1 MKPPEAAESSR
12 KHKTTQAPD
21 PGDLTEIRLVA
32 QFFGQFSRFCFRL
45 LIFDSSS
52 VPSTRSYC
60 SNNRH
65 EQLFQP
71 GRDTMSSISP
81 SNGNLDAK
89 KAFVS
94 FPGAEYTQ
102 VAALQATR
110 KVLSSHGW
118 QIQEGDAQG
127 GPVGQSSSED
137 AAPSGKD
144 LYLTDYD
151 LLPFEDLLPGPSSS
165 SAKGKQ
171 PQCSSYVI
179 RKALI
184 RKHYLASALNTYA
197 VKLPPGPTADR
208 FRTCTPKTW
217 HLEIQF
223 ADELDELLMDDLYDL
238 AELLE
243 ANQAAAEEGREDDV
257 KWFILKPGM
266 ADRGNGIRI
275 FSTLDQLQTIFEE
288 FEPESDDEE
297 DGDVDDDDRDSQ
309 ASGSRLP
316 GQDTYAGKDTSVMAS
331 QLRHFVI
338 QEYIRSP
345 LLIDPV
351 SSPANGDS
359 IAEQTSQKLN
369 IHDSASVSN
378 ARKFHL
384 RAYVLCVAGL
394 AVYLHDDMLAL
405 FAPLAYQDPT
415 SDTVRDLRCH
425 LTNTCLQEDGS
436 LAIGNDAR
444 PKEENVFLWSDLAA
458 SRSGPKELGSSK
470 PLSAEIVD
478 NVRRK
483 AADVIGAS
491 FEAAAKA
498 GSIHWQMWP
507 NAFEVFGVDLLVGYD
522 DDVAASGTG
531 VSQDSDR
538 LKVWLLEVNA
548 QPDFAQ
554 TGARLSA
561 VIDRLFERVCEIAVL
576 PYHSD
581 QESSKELDGWKVG
594 ESRRGTTLCFKED
607 LGRGF

>member
-1 MKPPEAAESSR
+1 MASTST
-12 KHKTTQAPD
+12 KT
-21 PGDLTEIRLVA
+21 
-32 QFFGQFSRFCFRL
+32 
-45 LIFDSSS
+45 
-52 VPSTRSYC
+52 
-60 SNNRH
+60 
-65 EQLFQP
+65 
-71 GRDTMSSISP
+71 
-81 SNGNLDAK
+81 
-89 KAFVS
+89 AFVS
-94 FPGAEYTQ
+94 FPGADYTQ
-102 VAALQATR
+102 TAAVRAAR
-110 KVLSSHGW
+110 KVLSPLGW
-118 QIQEGDAQG
+118 EVEVGDG
-127 GPVGQSSSED
+127 SSGPVGHSADGQNEVV
-137 AAPSGKD
+137 APSGKG
-144 LYLTDYD
+144 LYLADYD

-165 SAKGKQ
+165 AKGKK

-197 VKLPPGPTADR
+197 VKLPSGAAANR

-243 ANQAAAEEGREDDV
+243 ANQCAMDEDREDAV
-257 KWFILKPGM
+257 RWFILKPGM

-275 FSTLDQLQTIFEE
+275 FSTLEQLQTIFEE

-297 DGDVDDDDRDSQ
+297 EGDEDQDEEGDSNPGTSSRLDRDQ
-309 ASGSRLP
+309 AG
-316 GQDTYAGKDTSVMAS
+316 YAGKDTSVMAS

-338 QEYIRSP
+338 QEYIQSP
-345 LLIDPV
+345 LLVNPV
-351 SSPANGDS
+351 SSADNDS
-359 IAEQTSQKLN
+359 LAAHTSQKLN
-369 IHDSASVSN
+369 MGEIPSTS

-405 FAPLAYQDPT
+405 FAPLAYQEPT
-415 SDTVRDLRCH
+415 EATVRDLRCH

-436 LAIGNDAR
+436 LAVGNDAR
-444 PKEENVFLWSDLAA
+444 PKEENVFLWSDLAGSPFKDPGTDSSDSSA
-458 SRSGPKELGSSK
+458 KLSPEL
-470 PLSAEIVD
+470 ID
-478 NVRRK
+478 DVRRK

-507 NAFEVFGVDLLVGYD
+507 NAFEVFGADLLVGYD
-522 DDVAASGTG
+522 DNVQGK
-531 VSQDSDR
+531 DR
-538 LKVWLLEVNA
+538 ELKVWLLEVNA

-576 PYHSD
+576 PYHG
-581 QESSKELDGWKVG
+581 EKSSEEQDGWKVG
-594 ESRRGTTLCFKED
+594 ESRHGTTLCFREE

>member
-1 MKPPEAAESSR
+1 MAS
-12 KHKTTQAPD
+12 T
-21 PGDLTEIRLVA
+21 
-32 QFFGQFSRFCFRL
+32 
-45 LIFDSSS
+45 SSS
-52 VPSTRSYC
+52 AA
-60 SNNRH
+60 
-65 EQLFQP
+65 
-71 GRDTMSSISP
+71 SS
-81 SNGNLDAK
+81 GTK
-89 KAFVS
+89 TAFVC

-102 VAALQATR
+102 TAAVRATR
-110 KVLSSHGW
+110 KILSPHGW
-118 QIQEGDAQG
+118 QIEVGDGQG
-127 GPVGQSSSED
+127 DLERKQSQQDERTETL
-137 AAPSGKD
+137 APSGKD
-144 LYLTDYD
+144 LYLADYD
-151 LLPFEDLLPGPSSS
+151 LLPFEDLLPGPSS

-184 RKHYLASALNTYA
+184 RKHYLANALNSYA
-197 VKLPPGPTADR
+197 VKLPSGPTADR

-238 AELLE
+238 AELLDLNQSALDE
-243 ANQAAAEEGREDDV
+243 ARPEDV
-257 KWFILKPGM
+257 RWFILKPGM

-275 FSTLDQLQTIFEE
+275 FSTLEQLQTIFEE

-297 DGDVDDDDRDSQ
+297 EEDQDEQDQAQGTDAEESDRLDQHQ
-309 ASGSRLP
+309 AG
-316 GQDTYAGKDTSVMAS
+316 YAGKDTSVMAS

-338 QEYIRSP
+338 QEYIRFP
-345 LLIDPV
+345 LLVDPV
-351 SSPANGDS
+351 SSVESDTLAS
-359 IAEQTSQKLN
+359 TAAQKLS
-369 IHDSASVSN
+369 IGDGKPSN

-405 FAPLAYQDPT
+405 FAPLAYREPT
-415 SDTVRDLRCH
+415 ESTVRDLRCH

-436 LAIGNDAR
+436 LAVGNDAR
-444 PKEENVFLWSDLAA
+444 PKEENVFLWSDLA
-458 SRSGPKELGSSK
+458 GSCFRDPGCK
-470 PLSAEIVD
+470 PADKPTKLTPETIED
-478 NVRRK
+478 VRRK
-483 AADVIGAS
+483 AANVIGAS

-522 DDVAASGTG
+522 EAGGAEDR
-531 VSQDSDR
+531 SDR
-538 LKVWLLEVNA
+538 ELKVWLLEVNA

-576 PYHSD
+576 RYHAD
-581 QESSKELDGWKVG
+581 KNPEEQDGWKVG
-594 ESRRGTTLCFKED
+594 ESRHGTTLCFRQD

>member
-1 MKPPEAAESSR
+1 MPSGALAEGASSSR
-12 KHKTTQAPD
+12 T
-21 PGDLTEIRLVA
+21 
-32 QFFGQFSRFCFRL
+32 
-45 LIFDSSS
+45 
-52 VPSTRSYC
+52 
-60 SNNRH
+60 
-65 EQLFQP
+65 
-71 GRDTMSSISP
+71 
-81 SNGNLDAK
+81 
-89 KAFVS
+89 AFVS
-94 FPGAEYTQ
+94 FPGAAYTHS
-102 VAALQATR
+102 AALRATR
-110 KVLSSHGW
+110 KVLAPHGW
-118 QIQEGDAQG
+118 QIEEGDGKG
-127 GPVGQSSSED
+127 GPVGPSGTSDPQEVSI
-137 AAPSGKD
+137 APSGKD
-144 LYLTDYD
+144 LYLADYD
-151 LLPFEDLLPGPSSS
+151 LLPFEDLLPGSSS

-197 VKLPPGPTADR
+197 VKLPSGPDADR

-243 ANQAAAEEGREDDV
+243 ENQAAAEEGREKDV
-257 KWFILKPGM
+257 RWFILKPGM

-275 FSTLDQLQTIFEE
+275 FSTLEQLQAIFEE
-288 FEPESDDEE
+288 FEPDSEDEDEE
-297 DGDVDDDDRDSQ
+297 EDHDEDGSG
-309 ASGSRLP
+309 SGSRDQN
-316 GQDTYAGKDTSVMAS
+316 GYAGKDTSVMAS

-338 QEYIRSP
+338 QEYIRTP

-351 SSPANGDS
+351 SSTANGDGL
-359 IAEQTSQKLN
+359 AAHASQKLN
-369 IHDSASVSN
+369 IGAGMEANSP
-378 ARKFHL
+378 RKFHL

-405 FAPLAYQDPT
+405 FAPMAYQDPST
-415 SDTVRDLRCH
+415 DTVRDLRCH

-436 LAIGNDAR
+436 LAVGNDAR
-444 PKEENVFLWSDLAA
+444 PKEENVFLWTDLAG
-458 SRSGPKELGSSK
+458 SNFTQSNGQEKRSIRA
-470 PLSAEIVD
+470 LSADMVD
-478 NVRRK
+478 DVRRK

-491 FEAAAKA
+491 FQAAAKA
-498 GSIHWQMWP
+498 GSIHWQLWP

-522 DDVAASGTG
+522 DSTSGTG
-531 VSQDSDR
+531 GHKEGAFSDE

-581 QESSKELDGWKVG
+581 QQSTGGLGGWKVG
-594 ESRRGTTLCFKED
+594 ESRHSTTLCFKED

>member
-1 MKPPEAAESSR
+1 MATTPI
-12 KHKTTQAPD
+12 KT
-21 PGDLTEIRLVA
+21 
-32 QFFGQFSRFCFRL
+32 
-45 LIFDSSS
+45 
-52 VPSTRSYC
+52 
-60 SNNRH
+60 
-65 EQLFQP
+65 
-71 GRDTMSSISP
+71 
-81 SNGNLDAK
+81 
-89 KAFVS
+89 AFVS
-94 FPGAEYTQ
+94 FPGADYTQ
-102 VAALQATR
+102 TAAVRATR
-110 KVLSSHGW
+110 KVLSPLGW
-118 QIQEGDAQG
+118 QVEVGDG
-127 GPVGQSSSED
+127 YSGPVGQSADDRDEV

-144 LYLTDYD
+144 LYLADYD
-151 LLPFEDLLPGPSSS
+151 LLPFEDLLPGQSS

-197 VKLPPGPTADR
+197 VKLPPGAAADR

-243 ANQAAAEEGREDDV
+243 ANQSALDEGREDDV
-257 KWFILKPGM
+257 RWFILKPGM

-275 FSTLDQLQTIFEE
+275 FSTLEQLQTIFEE

-297 DGDVDDDDRDSQ
+297 KEDEDGDEDGNS
-309 ASGSRLP
+309 APGTSSRLDRV
-316 GQDTYAGKDTSVMAS
+316 QADYAGKDTSIMAS

-345 LLIDPV
+345 LLVDPV
-351 SSPANGDS
+351 SSADLESLAGH
-359 IAEQTSQKLN
+359 TSQKLKVGEAA
-369 IHDSASVSN
+369 SAS

-405 FAPLAYQDPT
+405 FAPLAYQEPNEA
-415 SDTVRDLRCH
+415 TVRDLRCH

-436 LAIGNDAR
+436 LAVGNDAR
-444 PKEENVFLWSDLAA
+444 PKEENVFLWSDLA
-458 SRSGPKELGSSK
+458 GSSLRDPGANSSDSTAK
-470 PLSAEIVD
+470 LSPELVD
-478 NVRRK
+478 DIRRK

-522 DDVAASGTG
+522 DDV
-531 VSQDSDR
+531 QRNDR
-538 LKVWLLEVNA
+538 ELKVWLLEVNA

-576 PYHSD
+576 PYHGDKSCE
-581 QESSKELDGWKVG
+581 QQDGWKVG
-594 ESRRGTTLCFKED
+594 ETRHGTTLCFREE

>member
-1 MKPPEAAESSR
+1 MA
-12 KHKTTQAPD
+12 
-21 PGDLTEIRLVA
+21 
-32 QFFGQFSRFCFRL
+32 
-45 LIFDSSS
+45 SSS
-52 VPSTRSYC
+52 
-60 SNNRH
+60 
-65 EQLFQP
+65 
-71 GRDTMSSISP
+71 
-81 SNGNLDAK
+81 SNGAASGART
-89 KAFVS
+89 AFVS
-94 FPGAEYTQ
+94 FPGADYTQ
-102 VAALQATR
+102 TATARAAH
-110 KVLSSHGW
+110 KVLAARGW
-118 QIQEGDAQG
+118 QVEEGHGTG
-127 GPVGQSSSED
+127 GPVGQSSSQGD
-137 AAPSGKD
+137 ATAPAGKD
-144 LYLTDYD
+144 LYLADYD
-151 LLPFEDLLPGPSSS
+151 LLPFGDLLPGPSS

-208 FRTCTPKTW
+208 FRNCTPKTW

-238 AELLE
+238 NEMLE
-243 ANQAAAEEGREDDV
+243 ANQQAVEQDRQEDV
-257 KWFILKPGM
+257 SWFILKPGM

-275 FSTLDQLQTIFEE
+275 FGTLEQLQAIFEE
-288 FEPESDDEE
+288 FEPESDDE
-297 DGDVDDDDRDSQ
+297 DDDDE
-309 ASGSRLP
+309 
-316 GQDTYAGKDTSVMAS
+316 DTQEKDVRGTSFGGKDTSVMAS

-351 SSPANGDS
+351 PATEDGDS
-359 IAEQTSQKLN
+359 LAAQTSRKLN
-369 IHDSASVSN
+369 LDGATVS

-405 FAPLAYQDPT
+405 FAPLAYQHPT
-415 SDTVRDLRCH
+415 NATVGDLGCH
-425 LTNTCLQEDGS
+425 LTNTCLQQDGS
-436 LAIGNDAR
+436 LAVGNDAR
-444 PKEENVFLWSDLAA
+444 PKEENVFLWSDLAGSPFAA
-458 SRSGPKELGSSK
+458 SNATDSEGKST
-470 PLSAEIVD
+470 LSAEMVD
-478 NVRRK
+478 DVRRK
-483 AADVIGAS
+483 AADAIGAS

-498 GSIHWQMWP
+498 GSVHWQMWP

-522 DDVAASGTG
+522 DNAAGKE
-531 VSQDSDR
+531 QE

-561 VIDRLFERVCEIAVL
+561 VIDRLLERVCEVAVL

-581 QESSKELDGWKVG
+581 RDALEKVEGWKVG
-594 ESRRGTTLCFKED
+594 ESREGTTLCFKED

>member
-1 MKPPEAAESSR
+1 MAS
-12 KHKTTQAPD
+12 T
-21 PGDLTEIRLVA
+21 
-32 QFFGQFSRFCFRL
+32 
-45 LIFDSSS
+45 SSS
-52 VPSTRSYC
+52 EAVS
-60 SNNRH
+60 
-65 EQLFQP
+65 
-71 GRDTMSSISP
+71 
-81 SNGNLDAK
+81 DAQT
-89 KAFVS
+89 AFIS

-102 VAALQATR
+102 TAAARAART
-110 KVLSSHGW
+110 VLSALGW
-118 QIQEGDAQG
+118 QVEEGYG
-127 GPVGQSSSED
+127 LSGPVAQSSSQD
-137 AAPSGKD
+137 DTTAPPGKD
-144 LYLTDYD
+144 LYLADYD
-151 LLPFEDLLPGPSSS
+151 LLPFEDLLPNSSS

-197 VKLPPGPTADR
+197 VKLPPGLSADR

-238 AELLE
+238 NEMLE
-243 ANQAAAEEGREDDV
+243 ANQEAVEQERREDV

-275 FSTLDQLQTIFEE
+275 FSTLEQLQAIFEE
-288 FEPESDDEE
+288 FESESDDEE
-297 DGDVDDDDRDSQ
+297 DDDDHDEEEGKPDRDDE
-309 ASGSRLP
+309 AHGNP
-316 GQDTYAGKDTSVMAS
+316 GQDRNSFGGKDTSVMAS

-345 LLIDPV
+345 LLVDPT
-351 SSPANGDS
+351 PPTEHGDS
-359 IAEQTSQKLN
+359 LAAHIPQKLN
-369 IHDSASVSN
+369 IGSAASRPG

-405 FAPLAYQDPT
+405 FAPLAYEHPT
-415 SDTVRDLRCH
+415 DTTVEDLRCH
-425 LTNTCLQEDGS
+425 LTNTCLQQDGS
-436 LAIGNDAR
+436 LAVGNDAR
-444 PKEENVFLWSDLAA
+444 PKEENVFLWSDLAGSPCTA
-458 SRSGPKELGSSK
+458 YGAKDSESRST
-470 PLSAEIVD
+470 LSADTVEE
-478 NVRRK
+478 VRQK
-483 AADVIGAS
+483 AADVIGAC

-507 NAFEVFGVDLLVGYD
+507 NAFEVFGVDLLVGHD
-522 DDVAASGTG
+522 DQIEGRG
-531 VSQDSDR
+531 QE

-561 VIDRLFERVCEIAVL
+561 VIDRLFQRVCEIAVL

-581 QESSKELDGWKVG
+581 QDALQKLEGWNVG
-594 ESRRGTTLCFKED
+594 ESRYGTTLCFKED

>member
-1 MKPPEAAESSR
+1 MAAI
-12 KHKTTQAPD
+12 A
-21 PGDLTEIRLVA
+21 
-32 QFFGQFSRFCFRL
+32 
-45 LIFDSSS
+45 SSS
-52 VPSTRSYC
+52 SGSQVGAGSKT
-60 SNNRH
+60 
-65 EQLFQP
+65 
-71 GRDTMSSISP
+71 
-81 SNGNLDAK
+81 
-89 KAFVS
+89 AFVS

-102 VAALQATR
+102 AAAVRATR
-110 KVLSSHGW
+110 KVLSARGW
-118 QIQEGDAQG
+118 QTEEGHGDTES
-127 GPVGQSSSED
+127 V
-137 AAPSGKD
+137 PSD
-144 LYLTDYD
+144 RNLYLADYD
-151 LLPFEDLLPGPSSS
+151 LLPFEDLLPGPSAI
-165 SAKGKQ
+165 AKGKQ

-197 VKLPPGPTADR
+197 VKLPSGPASDR

-238 AELLE
+238 AELLD
-243 ANQAAAEEGREDDV
+243 ANQDAVEQEQEDRV

-275 FSTLDQLQTIFEE
+275 FSTLEQLQTIFEE
-288 FEPESDDEE
+288 FEPDSDDE
-297 DGDVDDDDRDSQ
+297 GDDDSQ
-309 ASGSRLP
+309 LDEHP
-316 GQDTYAGKDTSVMAS
+316 GGYAGKDTSVMAS

-345 LLIDPV
+345 LLIDPI
-351 SSPANGDS
+351 SPTTRDEGAPSANASQRLNLDDAMTDS
-359 IAEQTSQKLN
+359 K
-369 IHDSASVSN
+369 

-394 AVYLHDDMLAL
+394 TVYLHDDMLAL

-415 SDTVRDLRCH
+415 GATVRDLRCH

-436 LAIGNDAR
+436 LAVGNDAR
-444 PKEENVFLWSDLAA
+444 PKEENVFLWSDLA
-458 SRSGPKELGSSK
+458 GSSFK
-470 PLSAEIVD
+470 RVNANDSSHLPTLSQETVD
-478 NVRRK
+478 DVRRK
-483 AADVIGAS
+483 AADVIGAT

-522 DDVAASGTG
+522 HVAGAEP
-531 VSQDSDR
+531 SDG

-554 TGARLSA
+554 TGVRLNA

-581 QESSKELDGWKVG
+581 EAATKELVDWKVG
-594 ESRRGTTLCFKED
+594 ESRHGTTLCFNED

>member
-1 MKPPEAAESSR
+1 M
-12 KHKTTQAPD
+12 
-21 PGDLTEIRLVA
+21 
-32 QFFGQFSRFCFRL
+32 
-45 LIFDSSS
+45 
-52 VPSTRSYC
+52 
-60 SNNRH
+60 
-65 EQLFQP
+65 
-71 GRDTMSSISP
+71 
-81 SNGNLDAK
+81 
-89 KAFVS
+89 
-94 FPGAEYTQ
+94 
-102 VAALQATR
+102 
-110 KVLSSHGW
+110 LSARGW
-118 QIQEGDAQG
+118 QIEEGHGIG
-127 GPVGQSSSED
+127 GPVGQSSSQDE
-137 AAPSGKD
+137 ATAPSGKD
-144 LYLTDYD
+144 LYLADYD
-151 LLPFEDLLPGPSSS
+151 LLPFEDLLPGPSS

-197 VKLPPGPTADR
+197 VKLPPGPNADR

-238 AELLE
+238 NEMLE
-243 ANQAAAEEGREDDV
+243 ANQEAVEQGRQEDV

-275 FSTLDQLQTIFEE
+275 FGTLEQLQAIFEE
-288 FEPESDDEE
+288 FEPDSDDEDDGE
-297 DGDVDDDDRDSQ
+297 DEEEKKDQDGGRDDIRERDG
-309 ASGSRLP
+309 GSF
-316 GQDTYAGKDTSVMAS
+316 GGKDTSIMAS

-345 LLIDPV
+345 LLIVLVAPID
-351 SSPANGDS
+351 DS
-359 IAEQTSQKLN
+359 ASLAAQIPQKLN
-369 IHDSASVSN
+369 MDASTTQPSV
-378 ARKFHL
+378 RKFHL

-405 FAPLAYQDPT
+405 FAPLAYQQPT
-415 SDTVRDLRCH
+415 DATVGDLRCH
-425 LTNTCLQEDGS
+425 LTNTCLQQDGS
-436 LAIGNDAR
+436 LAVGNDAR
-444 PKEENVFLWSDLAA
+444 PKEENVFLWSDLAGSPFKMSA
-458 SRSGPKELGSSK
+458 SEGRST
-470 PLSAEIVD
+470 LSAEMID
-478 NVRRK
+478 YVRRK
-483 AADVIGAS
+483 ATDVIGAS

-522 DDVAASGTG
+522 DATEGRG
-531 VSQDSDR
+531 QE

-581 QESSKELDGWKVG
+581 KDALENLEGWKVG
-594 ESRRGTTLCFKED
+594 ESRNGTTLCYKED